1 MAALVLDKTG
11 TSSANL
17 IVNEKHDVSSKTKR
31 IFVPNMGAFF
41 GLGLVIRDASTNR
54 ILQPVTGYKV
64 LHMVREA
71 VLETNKEV
79 YAVIMIT
86 DTGVLDVVISY
97 QATGGIY
104 SNVASEI
111 DALLDTYLDGRTPSD
126 TIGQIVGA
134 PIQALPEHHLQ
145 NIADFQQAGAALSML
160 EGIRKAIMLGD
171 TNAFGAVYEHIDNMF
186 DESMKD
192 LDQIKSYFELLYNQA
207 EQRFTR
213 RNGSVIVTDDDANP
227 ATYTDGKWNRLPNVF
242 LYGTTK
248 DSDVGKTL
256 DVAEGTGL
264 IARKTNFF
272 VRDDTGDG
280 IIRVITANK
289 TAINESENVTF
300 TLITVGLPA
309 GAKLAYTLAG
319 IAAEDITGSLTGEF
333 TVLANGTAT
342 ATVQTKLDFRTDG
355 TKVMKLY
362 LTNFPNVY
370 DSVIINDT
378 SQTPT
383 YKVILGAN
391 TVGTAPL
398 ATIDEGQSFYATF
411 ITTDVPV
418 GTELFINYGGFA
430 GAPDFVTQLP
440 SKYVVNASGIHY
452 FPITVKEDY
461 LTEGSETFTVSLG
474 TSALAGDIKV
484 VGSISINDTSKT
496 KVYVSSWSASST
508 GTGTISSINEGET
521 AYLVISTQNAP
532 QGTVLNLTYSG
543 INSEDLIDAIPTNIT
558 VYNNLVI
565 LPIVIRADSVTE
577 GNETLTVNILE
588 NGSVVSTAALAI
600 NDTSKTPTY
609 SLRYSTNSIGSDTIT
624 NANEGDTVY
633 AIIETTNIPNDTV
646 LETSYSGLQTND
658 FLEAPSKLATVN
670 GNLAAVKF
678 VIKADFSTESVET
691 LTMNILHSSV
701 LKATKSLIVA
711 DTSISISGSITF
723 SSTTNVAGAI
733 NEVNEDETVVYVIYK
748 TTDTPNG
755 SVLGISFE
763 GVENGDLIATFP
775 TTVTINN
782 NLATLNFKVTK
793 DWTTEGD
800 QYLIAKMLLPNGSVV
815 QNTLAIRDTS
825 KTPVIDKLYYSTATD
840 GTVPVTSIGESK
852 KVHLYMETTNVP
864 NGTVMNIGWSGTST
878 DDDYSVARP
887 TTVTINNGKGYV
899 TIDTKPDYINEVTET
914 CIATVTLP
922 GVNGTKSA
930 TINILDTHKVQ
941 TIAVSFNTLPDGT
954 GSTVSSV
961 NEGSTVYAVITGT
974 NLVDNEEVTLT
985 WTGNTGDISTAMPAK
1000 LAIVGNK
1007 GSITVTATADLTRED
1022 TAESVMLTVTA
1033 PSNVSANS
1041 SIVIN
1046 DTSKGYAVAT
1056 WRTGTAVTSTEIP
1069 NTGVNEGNIAVLH
1082 VSTYGVPA
1090 NDALTYTWSG
1100 TNVNTD
1106 DFSPQPGG
1114 TISTSSNAGYSIF
1127 NPKRDYV
1134 TEGPETLNVVV
1145 KDSKGNTLV
1154 TTSIK
1159 VLDASQ
1165 LPTFSAYFATDAGG
1179 VNTFTTVDEPTTG
1192 IKNIYAVVKTTNMFD
1207 GDIVQFT
1214 FSGDADNADFG
1225 GTPIST
1231 PVNVTINNNIGYYNL
1246 KLLADAA
1253 DG

>member
-17 IVNEKHDVSSKTKR
+17 IVNERHDVSSKTKR
-31 IFVPNMGAFF
+31 IFVPRNGAYF
-41 GLGLVIRDASTNR
+41 GKGLVIRDASTNK
-54 ILQPVTGYKV
+54 ILQPVTGYKM
-64 LHMVREA
+64 LHMVRQA
-71 VLETNKEV
+71 VIESNKEV
-79 YAVIMIT
+79 FAVIMIL

-97 QATGGIY
+97 QAIGGMHANI
-104 SNVASEI
+104 ASTIE
-111 DALLDTYLDGRTPSD
+111 DLLDEYLDGRTPSD

-134 PIQALPEHHLQ
+134 PIQTLPEHHVQ

-160 EGIRKAIMLGD
+160 EGIRKAILLGD
-171 TNAFGAVYEHIDNMF
+171 TNAFGAVYEHIDNVF
-186 DESMKD
+186 NESMKD

-248 DSDVGKTL
+248 DSEVGKTL

-272 VRDDTGDG
+272 VRDDAGDG

-319 IAAEDITGSLTGEF
+319 IDAEDITGSLTGEF

-521 AYLVISTQNAP
+521 AYLVISTQNVP

-565 LPIVIRADSVTE
+565 LPIAIRADSLTE

-588 NGSVVSTAALAI
+588 NGSVVSTAALVI

-609 SLRYSTNSIGSDTIT
+609 TLRYSTNALGSDTIA

-633 AIIETTNIPNDTV
+633 AIIETTNVANGTL
-646 LETSYSGLQTND
+646 LETNYSGLSSAD
-658 FLEAPSKLATVN
+658 FLEEPTRIVTVS
-670 GNLAAVKF
+670 GNLAVSRF
-678 VIKADFSTESVET
+678 VIKNDFSTEGVET
-691 LTMNILHSSV
+691 LVMNV
-701 LKATKSLIVA
+701 LRDGTIRATKSLPVA
-711 DTSISISGSITF
+711 DTSVSVSGSITF
-723 SSTTNVAGAI
+723 SRTTNVSGTI
-733 NEVNEDETVVYVIYK
+733 NEVFEDESLVYVIYK
-748 TTDTPNG
+748 TVDIPNNTI
-755 SVLGISFE
+755 LGISFE
-763 GVENGDLIATFP
+763 GVDDGDLIASFP
-775 TTVTINN
+775 TTVTIVN
-782 NLATLNFKVTK
+782 NLATLSFKVVT
-793 DWTTEGD
+793 DWLTEGD
-800 QYLIAKMLLPNGSVV
+800 QYLTSKLLLPNGSIV

-840 GTVPVTSIGESK
+840 GTVPVTSVTEKQTVS
-852 KVHLYMETTNVP
+852 LYMETTNIP
-864 NGTVMNIGWSGTST
+864 NGTVMPIAWTGTSA
-878 DDDYSVARP
+878 DNDYLAARP
-887 TTVTINNGKGYV
+887 TSVTINNNKGYV
-899 TIDTKPDYINEVTET
+899 TFSTKPDYLTETTET

-922 GVNGTKSA
+922 GTNGTRTA
-930 TINILDTHKVQ
+930 TLNINDTHRAQ
-941 TIAVSFNTLPDGT
+941 TVAIVYNTLPDGSGANVT
-954 GSTVSSV
+954 SV
-961 NEGSTVYAVITGT
+961 NEGDTVYAIITGT
-974 NLVDNEEVTLT
+974 NLVDNELVTLA
-985 WTGNTGDISTAMPAK
+985 WSGNTADLSNAMPTSVAT
-1000 LAIVGNK
+1000 VGNK
-1007 GSITVTATADLTRED
+1007 ASITIMATADLTRED
-1022 TAESVMLTVTA
+1022 TAEPISIAVTTPSGANASRALT
-1033 PSNVSANS
+1033 
-1041 SIVIN
+1041 IN
-1046 DTSKGYAVAT
+1046 DTSKGYAIAT
-1056 WRTGTAVTSTEIP
+1056 WRTGTATTSTEIS
-1069 NTGVNEGNIAVLH
+1069 NTGIGEGNVAVLH
-1082 VSTYGVPA
+1082 VNTFGIPA
-1090 NDALTYTWSG
+1090 NESLTYTWSG
-1100 TNVNTD
+1100 TNVNSD
-1106 DFSPQPGG
+1106 DFDPQPSGWF
-1114 TISTSSNAGYSIF
+1114 STSGNAGYTVF
-1127 NPKRDYV
+1127 NPKRDYT

-1145 KDSKGNTLV
+1145 SDAKGNVLV
-1154 TTSIK
+1154 TTSVKI
-1159 VLDASQ
+1159 LDASI
-1165 LPTFSAYFATDAGG
+1165 LPTFTACFATDAGG
-1179 VNTFTTVDEPTTG
+1179 VNVFTSVDEPTTG

-1207 GDIVQFT
+1207 GDVVQFT
-1214 FSGDADNADFG
+1214 FSGDADNNDFS

-1231 PVNVTINNNIGYYNL
+1231 PLNVTINNNIGYYNL
-1246 KLLADAA
+1246 KLLADNA